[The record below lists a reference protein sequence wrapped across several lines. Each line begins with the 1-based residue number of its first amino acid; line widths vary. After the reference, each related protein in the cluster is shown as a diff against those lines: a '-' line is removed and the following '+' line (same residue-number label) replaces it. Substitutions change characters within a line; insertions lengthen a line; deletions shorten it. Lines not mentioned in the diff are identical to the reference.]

1 MNFNVS
7 QPMVK
12 KLKIRYSLIFCNP
25 TKRWKQKPKVLPKS
39 CQTQVLLLFLFEASQ
54 NCGISMRDHH
64 QQTGA
69 TRIRQWLS
77 PTHGVRRNCFEQNI
91 EWLDQRTWTLK
102 IVPIEVSKKKNL
114 WNNQSQELVPIED
127 SILLLHFS
135 EHVLWLQ
142 DLPKLGRVPYKV
154 VPHS

>member
-7 QPMVK
+7 QPVVK

-102 IVPIEVSKKKNL
+102 IVPIEVSKKKSL
-114 WNNQSQELVPIED
+114 EQSVPRTCTNRRFYSLVALFRTCTMTARFTETWT
-127 SILLLHFS
+127 SS
-135 EHVLWLQ
+135 LQ
-142 DLPKLGRVPYKV
+142 GGAT
-154 VPHS
+154 